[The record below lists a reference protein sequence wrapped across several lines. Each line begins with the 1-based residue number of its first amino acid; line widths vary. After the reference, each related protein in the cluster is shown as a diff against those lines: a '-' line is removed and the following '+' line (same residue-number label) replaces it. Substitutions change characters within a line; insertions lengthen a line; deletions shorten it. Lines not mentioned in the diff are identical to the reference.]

1 MINEEDPLPTRLNSF
16 LDFLTPHN
24 RNLVIAFLDHDDI
37 EAIAE
42 ALHSKCSSNS
52 FVKSVYI
59 RHFVQS
65 YLTRTD
71 RSIYIPFYAEN
82 SFLKIEF

>member
-1 MINEEDPLPTRLNSF
+1 MI
-16 LDFLTPHN
+16 
-24 RNLVIAFLDHDDI
+24 VQ
-37 EAIAE
+37 
-42 ALHSKCSSNS
+42 ALQGWDRGNG
-52 FVKSVYI
+52 FVRSVYI

-82 SFLKIEF
+82 SFHKIEFQQLSFLCNHSDPTLVLLARNF